1 MELKRLLTKKMVGIL
16 LFLLMLMA
24 YFVQIGIDQY
34 KSTVDNKEIFLD
46 FEAKKVEQYINY
58 NQYGTYGFRIFFM
71 PSPLSVFFSNS
82 SSISELTS
90 IVDAGERLNIYN
102 SFKGKAL
109 FSEKLGGFKDFSG
122 IMLLLGSLMFLYC
135 GYEALIH
142 KDYLRF
148 TGNLV
153 GFRRLFLSIIISRFF
168 FLVIFFAGGVGI
180 AFIQLKLNHI
190 TLSRSEYN
198 LLGFYVLNTVLLS
211 LFFLAIGTIAGSF
224 KSRFS
229 GFVLLIISWFLSVLL
244 IPGLVSR
251 LISQKADNI
260 TPEYTLE
267 LRKLKTLMEFEKR
280 AFEKYGPTDTK
291 NISEVRELIESYW
304 RNELRKIQDLEKKL
318 VMEVRKNIR
327 RFQVFSIH
335 FPTTFYLSVNNEIS
349 SKGYNSFNSY
359 YDYIRRLKEKFVRFY
374 LDRRYY
380 TDTTPDSLT
389 KIESF
394 LKKNENVFIASS
406 GLPGNFW
413 GGCSVTLAYIFVLW
427 IISYVRFKKNLFL

>member
-1 MELKRLLTKKMVGIL
+1 MKCFSNSNKMELKRLLTKKMVGIL

-229 GFVLLIISWFLSVLL
+229 GFVLLIISWFLSV
-244 IPGLVSR
+244 S
-251 LISQKADNI
+251 ISF
-260 TPEYTLE
+260 TLDSSSASSF
-267 LRKLKTLMEFEKR
+267 LSFSGT
-280 AFEKYGPTDTK
+280 
-291 NISEVRELIESYW
+291 SSS
-304 RNELRKIQDLEKKL
+304 
-318 VMEVRKNIR
+318 R
-327 RFQVFSIH
+327 RFNAFC
-335 FPTTFYLSVNNEIS
+335 F
-349 SKGYNSFNSY
+349 
-359 YDYIRRLKEKFVRFY
+359 
-374 LDRRYY
+374 
-380 TDTTPDSLT
+380 
-389 KIESF
+389 
-394 LKKNENVFIASS
+394 ASS
-406 GLPGNFW
+406 
-413 GGCSVTLAYIFVLW
+413 ST
-427 IISYVRFKKNLFL
+427 